1 VQERRVLTITLKGS
15 GRRLVRIGYVV
26 EVPLWKTSYRLTVP
40 EATAAGAASSKGMLQ
55 GWAIVENLTG
65 SEWTGVDLTL
75 VSGNPVTLRQ
85 ALFRPHYVPR
95 PEVPVDMMAR
105 VVPRVDTGAV
115 RAAPAPFVMAPAPK
129 PAASPPAK
137 PAPSPAP
144 RFAPSMSAGMAIAQP
159 AFETSAADAATQVLF
174 SVPEPIRLA
183 SGGTIAIPIA
193 NREVA
198 AERVSLWDGR
208 SGNANPLASVK
219 LSNDTGSSLP
229 PGLLTLYERGSKGHI
244 SYVGDARLGWFPSGE
259 NRVVSFAV
267 DLKTQVVV
275 DRSSAQ
281 RTATGRISRGVLQ
294 LDVFDQQTTRYTIRA
309 PANEVR
315 TVLIETPRLSGWTLA
330 APTGRDVEQT
340 QDAYRLRMR
349 VAPNETK
356 DVTVVQERP
365 IATSFALVDANY
377 DTLLLYAKNTVLS
390 SGVRSALE
398 NVAALRRGVDK
409 EQEGL
414 TELESRRP
422 IRRK

>member
-1 VQERRVLTITLKGS
+1 MNQFRAMRFFTFALRMAIALALVLGAMSSRVASAQPSLELRRVILSTGGVGYFEHEATVDGNVQLPLTVRFDQVDDVLKSLVIYDEHGGVGTISLAGQEPLREVARELPFKLDALDSAAALLRALPGAEIKVVGPQPVEGRVLGVAAEESTSGAGVRSARHRVSILTASNAVRQFILEEAEQIEFADSALRAQIASALTGIARNRVQERRVLTITLKGS

-198 AERVSLWDGR
+198 AERVSL
-208 SGNANPLASVK
+208 
-219 LSNDTGSSLP
+219 
-229 PGLLTLYERGSKGHI
+229 
-244 SYVGDARLGWFPSGE
+244 
-259 NRVVSFAV
+259 
-267 DLKTQVVV
+267 
-275 DRSSAQ
+275 
-281 RTATGRISRGVLQ
+281 
-294 LDVFDQQTTRYTIRA
+294 
-309 PANEVR
+309 
-315 TVLIETPRLSGWTLA
+315 
-330 APTGRDVEQT
+330 
-340 QDAYRLRMR
+340 
-349 VAPNETK
+349 
-356 DVTVVQERP
+356 
-365 IATSFALVDANY
+365 
-377 DTLLLYAKNTVLS
+377 
-390 SGVRSALE
+390 
-398 NVAALRRGVDK
+398 
-409 EQEGL
+409 
-414 TELESRRP
+414 
-422 IRRK
+422 

>member
-1 VQERRVLTITLKGS
+1 
-15 GRRLVRIGYVV
+15 
-26 EVPLWKTSYRLTVP
+26 
-40 EATAAGAASSKGMLQ
+40 
-55 GWAIVENLTG
+55 
-65 SEWTGVDLTL
+65 
-75 VSGNPVTLRQ
+75 
-85 ALFRPHYVPR
+85 
-95 PEVPVDMMAR
+95 
-105 VVPRVDTGAV
+105 
-115 RAAPAPFVMAPAPK
+115 
-129 PAASPPAK
+129 
-137 PAPSPAP
+137 
-144 RFAPSMSAGMAIAQP
+144 
-159 AFETSAADAATQVLF
+159 
-174 SVPEPIRLA
+174 
-183 SGGTIAIPIA
+183 
-193 NREVA
+193 
-198 AERVSLWDGR
+198 
-208 SGNANPLASVK
+208 VK

-398 NVAALRRGVDK
+398 NAAALRRGVDK

-414 TELESRRP
+414 TELESRRTRIVTEQER
-422 IRRK
+422 IRQNLARVPAGNDLHKRFLDTLRQQEDDLQALAEQIKEAEGKVSIARRRLSDAIEKMDL